1 MVGNYDIR
9 NTLLESVFQPR
20 ELPYLPIVVIDF
32 KVAAHFIN
40 TFAEPAAE
48 IAQENEEHFRKLV
61 RAMWAYRLNR
71 GPDMLSQ
78 FDFVALIADDKK
90 GKLTDSEAAWDGYG
104 YWRHIEAFN
113 LNMQEY
119 KLGRGEKPTLFNI
132 VQEEGYEY
140 IFSPNSSF
148 HYFSKEFYEA
158 DDIAGKVARL
168 RRNADPFSPLGR
180 RQILLS
186 TVDGDWQGL
195 VSDEDEIVW
204 CNTGPWLPRM
214 RSEREVCDYY
224 LRKEGLKIS
233 TARECYTVK
242 VEVGDLGDGLL
253 PGSPLRFF
261 DLYEEDEVWNFS
273 EKDTSSLLA
282 VLNSNTKS
290 NRQDHLKSAELYLK
304 QNGLFLPEIP
314 PTTDFEKD
322 LFFEKASKIRRE
334 KANPEIKGRNKKYC
348 LELQSESQL
357 TKCKELVVQDEKT
370 KALIKKDQEELEKC
384 KEAEDKK
391 CIKNVRAGI
400 KKLKDIRKEIKVLL
414 EEFLSK

>member
-1 MVGNYDIR
+1 MMGNYDIK
-9 NTLLESVFQPR
+9 NTLLEDVFEPR
-20 ELPYLPIVVIDF
+20 KLPYLPIVVIDY

-40 TFAEPAAE
+40 TFAESAFE

-71 GPDMLSQ
+71 GPDMLQQ

-119 KLGRGEKPTLFNI
+119 KFGRGEKPTLFNI

-148 HYFSKEFYEA
+148 HYFCKEFYEA
-158 DDIAGKVARL
+158 DDIAGKIARL

-180 RQILLS
+180 RQVLLS

-282 VLNSNTKS
+282 ILNSNTKS

-304 QNGLFLPEIP
+304 QNGLFLPEIQP
-314 PTTDFEKD
+314 ASELEKTG
-322 LFFEKASKIRRE
+322 FFEKANKIRRE

-348 LELQSESQL
+348 LEIQSESEFQ
-357 TKCKELVVQDEKT
+357 KCKELIVQDEKT
-370 KALIKKDQEELEKC
+370 KDEIKAREEDLNIAGCAEDEKTIKKE
-384 KEAEDKK
+384 
-391 CIKNVRAGI
+391 I
-400 KKLKDIRKEIKVLL
+400 KKLKAIRKEIKEIL
-414 EEFLSK
+414 EESFNK

>member
-1 MVGNYDIR
+1 M
-9 NTLLESVFQPR
+9 
-20 ELPYLPIVVIDF
+20 
-32 KVAAHFIN
+32 
-40 TFAEPAAE
+40 
-48 IAQENEEHFRKLV
+48 
-61 RAMWAYRLNR
+61 
-71 GPDMLSQ
+71 
-78 FDFVALIADDKK
+78 
-90 GKLTDSEAAWDGYG
+90 
-104 YWRHIEAFN
+104 
-113 LNMQEY
+113 
-119 KLGRGEKPTLFNI
+119 
-132 VQEEGYEY
+132 
-140 IFSPNSSF
+140 
-148 HYFSKEFYEA
+148 
-158 DDIAGKVARL
+158 
-168 RRNADPFSPLGR
+168 
-180 RQILLS
+180 
-186 TVDGDWQGL
+186 
-195 VSDEDEIVW
+195 
-204 CNTGPWLPRM
+204 
-214 RSEREVCDYY
+214 
-224 LRKEGLKIS
+224 
-233 TARECYTVK
+233 
-242 VEVGDLGDGLL
+242 